1 MPPKMITTAASR
13 HRRGRASS
21 AALAASGLAIAVDP
35 RRTGVALDL
44 AASSTRGVAETRAG
58 LGGTF
63 AALGLWALARGSS
76 EAYTAVGV
84 TWLGAAVLRGVSLV
98 VDKPDTDWTFWA
110 YLAAELSF
118 GVGALTA
125 GVREDHKVR

>member
-1 MPPKMITTAASR
+1 MITIATSG
-13 HRRGRASS
+13 HRRGRTSS
-21 AALAASGLAIAVDP
+21 AALAASGLAIALQP
-35 RRTGVALDL
+35 RRAGAALDL

-63 AALGLWALARGSS
+63 AALGLWALARGSA

-110 YLAAELSF
+110 YLAAELSL
-118 GVGALTA
+118 GVGALT
-125 GVREDHKVR
+125 GGGRE

>member
-1 MPPKMITTAASR
+1 MITIAASGR
-13 HRRGRASS
+13 RRGRTSS
-21 AALAASGLAIAVDP
+21 AALAASGLAIALQP
-35 RRTGVALDL
+35 RRAGAALDL

-63 AALGLWALARGSS
+63 AALGLWALARGSA

-110 YLAAELSF
+110 YLAAELSL

-125 GVREDHKVR
+125 GGRQ